1 MSLNDLQNL
10 PAIEKLHLIE
20 QLWDGLSEQDIISPD
35 WHREVLEDRRE
46 RYENGEITLISLEEL
61 KQQRR

>member
-10 PAIEKLHLIE
+10 PATEKLHLIE
-20 QLWDGLSEQDIISPD
+20 QLWNGLSEEDIISPD

>member
-10 PAIEKLHLIE
+10 PATEKLHLIE

-35 WHREVLEDRRE
+35 WHREILKDRRE